1 MERTYG
7 ILDLLRRK
15 KQVSIR
21 EICDT
26 LYCSEAT
33 ARRDCKKLETMQ
45 LAKRVR
51 GGIVLVE
58 GPSVDFSAAYRNVTN
73 TDKKDYICSI
83 AADFVGS
90 GMSLFLDASS
100 TSLRLCN
107 YLGGYQGLTVATNGI
122 DAALMLNNN
131 MSIES
136 FVPGGLMKKGTHT
149 ILGGSATSFID
160 GLTADIAFISCRG
173 INRFGAYDAD
183 PLQKEIKVAMMR
195 NAKKTLLLCDSSK
208 FGQTFFHKL
217 CEWRKIEAVIT
228 DVRPADDFI
237 DALTSEG
244 CEVLY

>member
-1 MERTYG
+1 MERTYA
-7 ILDLLRRK
+7 ILEMLRAK
-15 KQVSIR
+15 KQISVK
-21 EICDT
+21 EICKSQ
-26 LYCSEAT
+26 YCSEAT
-33 ARRDCKKLETMQ
+33 ARRDCNKLENMH

-58 GPSVDFSAAYRNVTN
+58 GPSVDFSAVYRNVTN

-107 YLGGYQGLTVATNGI
+107 YLGGYQNLTVATNGI
-122 DAALMLNNN
+122 DAALMLNDL
-131 MSIES
+131 MSVES

-149 ILGGSATSFID
+149 ILGGSATGFID

-173 INRFGAYDAD
+173 INRYGAYDAD
-183 PLQKEIKVAMMR
+183 PLQKEIKAAMMR

-217 CEWRKIEAVIT
+217 CEWNKIDAVIT
-228 DVRPADDFI
+228 DTRPREDFI
-237 DALTSEG
+237 EAVTSEG